1 MDAQNKT
8 QLRMLYLSCARIPS
22 EKAHAYQILKMCES
36 FASQGIMVTL
46 LYQKRKNTQ
55 LESLAGNI
63 FEHYAIRNLF
73 SMKKLF
79 CLDNTLLEKLHSG
92 IWFYVTTITYLLA
105 AAMYLIRNRKFIDI
119 IYCRDVFSLVLL
131 ALLQPVLKLPVFYE
145 AHTFPHK
152 LTGLHV
158 GCLNKMNGLI
168 VLTEQLR
175 TVLFKKGVHDSKIA
189 VAHDGVDLRHFQNAH
204 FRGAQ
209 VREQMGIPQGS
220 TLIGYVGR
228 FVTMEQEKGIKDLFA
243 SLSYLPD
250 YNGSIYVAFIGGPMS
265 HVPAYYKLIEEL
277 HLDRKYFRFHDLVP
291 VSEVPAYLAACDIVA
306 MPFPWTPHYA
316 YHMSPLKLFE
326 YMAAEKPILAT
337 RLPSVMEVLA
347 DGENAV
353 LAEPDNPRELAH
365 GIRRII
371 EDREFSQRISV
382 RARQDVSNYTWE
394 KRAQKIVCFIV
405 ENTQACGQKKYR
417 AMRSA
422 EDTFKA
428 YHK

>member
-1 MDAQNKT
+1 M
-8 QLRMLYLSCARIPS
+8 
-22 EKAHAYQILKMCES
+22 
-36 FASQGIMVTL
+36 
-46 LYQKRKNTQ
+46 
-55 LESLAGNI
+55 
-63 FEHYAIRNLF
+63 
-73 SMKKLF
+73 
-79 CLDNTLLEKLHSG
+79 
-92 IWFYVTTITYLLA
+92 
-105 AAMYLIRNRKFIDI
+105 
-119 IYCRDVFSLVLL
+119 
-131 ALLQPVLKLPVFYE
+131 
-145 AHTFPHK
+145 
-152 LTGLHV
+152 TGLT
-158 GCLNKMNGLI
+158 CYP
-168 VLTEQLR
+168 
-175 TVLFKKGVHDSKIA
+175 SKIA
-189 VAHDGVDLRHFQNAH
+189 VAHDGVDLRHFQNALL
-204 FRGAQ
+204 RGAQ
-209 VREQMGIPQGS
+209 IRDRMEIPPEI

-228 FVTMEQEKGIKDLFA
+228 FVTMEQEKGIKDLLA

-250 YNGSIYVAFIGGPMS
+250 YTGSIYMAFIGGPMS

-277 HLDRKYFRFHDLVP
+277 HLDRKHFRFHDLVL

-371 EDREFSQRISV
+371 EDKEFSQRISV
-382 RARQDVSNYTWE
+382 RARQDVSKYTWE

-405 ENTQACGQKKYR
+405 ENAGMWAKRKYR
-417 AMRSA
+417 SMRSA
-422 EDTFKA
+422 EDIFKA

>member
-1 MDAQNKT
+1 
-8 QLRMLYLSCARIPS
+8 MLYLSCARIPS

-46 LYQKRKNTQ
+46 LYQKRNNQQ
-55 LESLAGNI
+55 LEARAGNI
-63 FEHYAIRNLF
+63 FEYYAIKNSFTIKTLYCF
-73 SMKKLF
+73 DSP
-79 CLDNTLLEKLHSG
+79 LLEKIHSSL
-92 IWFYVTTITYLLA
+92 WFYVTTITYLLTA
-105 AAMYLIRNRKFIDI
+105 TIYLIRNRKSIDI
-119 IYCRDVFSLVLL
+119 IYCRDMFSLVLL
-131 ALLQPVLKLPVFYE
+131 ALLQPVLKLPAFYE
-145 AHTFPHK
+145 AHAFPQK
-152 LTGLHV
+152 LTRLHV

-168 VLTEQLR
+168 VLTGQLR
-175 TVLFKKGVHDSKIA
+175 AVLLKKGVNPSKIA
-189 VAHDGVDLRHFQNAH
+189 VAHDGVDLRHFQNALL
-204 FRGAQ
+204 RGAQ
-209 VREQMGIPQGS
+209 IRDRMEIPPGS

-228 FVTMEQEKGIKDLFA
+228 FVTMEQEKGIKDLLA

-250 YNGSIYVAFIGGPMS
+250 YNGSIYMAFIGGPMS

-277 HLDRKYFRFHDLVP
+277 HLDRKHFRFHDLVL

-371 EDREFSQRISV
+371 EDKEFSQRIGT
-382 RARQDVSNYTWE
+382 RARQDVLHYTWE
-394 KRAQKIVCFIV
+394 KRAQKIAHFIAGKMQ
-405 ENTQACGQKKYR
+405 TGGQEETTGR
-417 AMRSA
+417 
-422 EDTFKA
+422 
-428 YHK
+428 

>member
-1 MDAQNKT
+1 MGAQNTT
-8 QLRMLYLSCARIPS
+8 QLRMFYLSCARIPS

-46 LYQKRKNTQ
+46 LYQKRNNQQ
-55 LESLAGNI
+55 LEARAGNV
-63 FEHYAIRNLF
+63 FEYYAIKNSF
-73 SMKKLF
+73 TMKKLY
-79 CLDNTLLEKLHSG
+79 CLDNALLEKLHSG
-92 IWFYVTTITYLLA
+92 IWFYVTTITYLLT

-158 GCLNKMNGLI
+158 GCLKKMNGLI

-204 FRGAQ
+204 FRDAQ
-209 VREQMGIPQGS
+209 KREQMGIPPGS

-228 FVTMEQEKGIKDLFA
+228 FVTMEQEKGIKDLLE
-243 SLSYLPD
+243 SMRYLPD
-250 YNGSIYVAFIGGPMS
+250 YSGSTCVAFIGGPMK
-265 HVPAYYKLIEEL
+265 HVPAYYKIIEEL
-277 HLDRKYFRFHDLVP
+277 RLDRNRFYFHDLVP

-316 YHMSPLKLFE
+316 YHMSPLKMFE

-337 RLPSVMEVLA
+337 QLPSVMEVLV
-347 DGENAV
+347 DGKNAV
-353 LAEPDNPRELAH
+353 LVEPDNPQALAQ
-365 GIRRII
+365 GIRRIM
-371 EDREFSQRISV
+371 EDKEFSRRISAQ
-382 RARQDVSNYTWE
+382 ARQDVITYTWE
-394 KRAQKIVCFIV
+394 ERAKKIVCFIGA
-405 ENTQACGQKKYR
+405 NMPALKQ
-417 AMRSA
+417 
-422 EDTFKA
+422 
-428 YHK
+428 

>member
-1 MDAQNKT
+1 
-8 QLRMLYLSCARIPS
+8 
-22 EKAHAYQILKMCES
+22 MCES

-46 LYQKRKNTQ
+46 LYQKRNNQQ
-55 LESLAGNI
+55 LEARAGNV
-63 FEHYAIRNLF
+63 FEYYAIKNSF
-73 SMKKLF
+73 TMKKLY
-79 CLDNTLLEKLHSG
+79 CLDNALLEKLHSG
-92 IWFYVTTITYLLA
+92 IWFYVTTISYLLT

-119 IYCRDVFSLVLL
+119 IYCRDVFSLALF

-209 VREQMGIPQGS
+209 IREQMGIPPGS

-228 FVTMEQEKGIKDLFA
+228 FVTMEQEKGIKDLLE
-243 SLSYLPD
+243 SMRYLPD
-250 YNGSIYVAFIGGPMS
+250 YSGSTCVAFIGGPMK
-265 HVPAYYKLIEEL
+265 HVPAYYKIIEEL
-277 HLDRKYFRFHDLVP
+277 RLDRNRFYFHDLVP

-306 MPFPWTPHYA
+306 MSFPWTPHYA
-316 YHMSPLKLFE
+316 YHMSPLKMFE

-337 RLPSVMEVLA
+337 QLPSVMEVLV
-347 DGENAV
+347 DGKNAV
-353 LAEPDNPRELAH
+353 LVEPDNPKALAQ
-365 GIRRII
+365 GIRRIM
-371 EDREFSQRISV
+371 EDKEFSRRISAQ
-382 RARQDVSNYTWE
+382 ARQDVITYTWE
-394 KRAQKIVCFIV
+394 ERAQKILCFIGA
-405 ENTQACGQKKYR
+405 NMPALKR
-417 AMRSA
+417 
-422 EDTFKA
+422 
-428 YHK
+428 

>member
-1 MDAQNKT
+1 
-8 QLRMLYLSCARIPS
+8 MLYLSCARIPS

-46 LYQKRKNTQ
+46 LYQRRNNQQ
-55 LESLAGNI
+55 LEARAGNI
-63 FEHYAIRNLF
+63 FEYYAIQNSF
-73 SMKKLF
+73 IMKKLY
-79 CLDNTLLEKLHSG
+79 CLDSPLLEKIHSS

-105 AAMYLIRNRKFIDI
+105 AAMYVVRNRKAIDI
-119 IYCRDVFSLVLL
+119 IYCRDMFSLMLL
-131 ALLQPVLKLPVFYE
+131 GLLQPVLNLPMFYE
-145 AHTFPHK
+145 AHAFPGK
-152 LTGLHV
+152 LAGLHV

-168 VLTEQLR
+168 VLTSQLK
-175 TVLFKKGVHDSKIA
+175 TVLLQKGVNSSKIA

-209 VREQMGIPQGS
+209 IREQMRIPPGS
-220 TLIGYVGR
+220 TLVGYVGR
-228 FVTMEQEKGIKDLFA
+228 FVTMEQEKGINDLLE
-243 SLSYLPD
+243 SMRYLPD
-250 YNGSIYVAFIGGPMS
+250 YNGSIFMAFIGGPLNN
-265 HVPAYYKLIEEL
+265 VPDYYKRIEEL
-277 HLDRKYFRFHDLVP
+277 HLDRNRFQFHDLVP

-371 EDREFSQRISV
+371 EDKEFSQRIGT
-382 RARQDVSNYTWE
+382 RARQDVLHYTWE
-394 KRAQKIVCFIV
+394 KRAQKIAHFIAGKMQ
-405 ENTQACGQKKYR
+405 TGGQEETTGR
-417 AMRSA
+417 
-422 EDTFKA
+422 
-428 YHK
+428 

>member
-36 FASQGIMVTL
+36 FASQGITVTL
-46 LYQKRKNTQ
+46 LYQKRNNKQ
-55 LESLAGNI
+55 LEAQAGNI
-63 FEHYAIRNLF
+63 FEYYAIRNLF

-79 CLDNTLLEKLHSG
+79 CLDSALLEKVHSG
-92 IWFYVTTITYLLA
+92 IWFYVTTITYLLTA
-105 AAMYLIRNRKFIDI
+105 TIYLIRNRKSIDI
-119 IYCRDVFSLVLL
+119 IYCRDMFSLVLL

-145 AHTFPHK
+145 AHAFPQK
-152 LTGLHV
+152 LARLHV

-175 TVLFKKGVHDSKIA
+175 AVLLKKGVNPSKIA
-189 VAHDGVDLRHFQNAH
+189 VAHDGVDLRHFQNALL
-204 FRGAQ
+204 RGAQ
-209 VREQMGIPQGS
+209 IRDRMEIPPGS

-228 FVTMEQEKGIKDLFA
+228 FVTMEQEKGIKDLLA

-250 YNGSIYVAFIGGPMS
+250 YNGSICMAFIGGPMS

-277 HLDRKYFRFHDLVP
+277 HLDRKHFRFHDLVP

-337 RLPSVMEVLA
+337 RLPSVMEVLV

-371 EDREFSQRISV
+371 DNKEFSQRISV
-382 RARQDVSNYTWE
+382 RARQDVSNHTWE

-405 ENTQACGQKKYR
+405 ENTQACGKNKIPGNEKRQR
-417 AMRSA
+417 
-422 EDTFKA
+422 
-428 YHK
+428 HI

>member
-1 MDAQNKT
+1 MGAQNTT
-8 QLRMLYLSCARIPS
+8 QLRMFYLSCARIPS

-46 LYQKRKNTQ
+46 LYQKRNNQQ
-55 LESLAGNI
+55 LEARAGNV
-63 FEHYAIRNLF
+63 FEYYAIKNSF
-73 SMKKLF
+73 TMKKLY
-79 CLDNTLLEKLHSG
+79 CLDNALLEKLHSG
-92 IWFYVTTITYLLA
+92 IWFYVTTITYLLT

-209 VREQMGIPQGS
+209 IREQMGIPPGS

-228 FVTMEQEKGIKDLFA
+228 FVTMEQEKGIKDLLE
-243 SLSYLPD
+243 SMRYLPD
-250 YNGSIYVAFIGGPMS
+250 YSGSTYVAFIGGPMN
-265 HVPAYYKLIEEL
+265 HVPAYYKIIEEL
-277 HLDRKYFRFHDLVP
+277 RLDRNRFCFHDLVP

-316 YHMSPLKLFE
+316 YHMSPLKMFE

-337 RLPSVMEVLA
+337 QLPSVMEVLV

-353 LAEPDNPRELAH
+353 LVEPDNPKALAQ
-365 GIRRII
+365 GIRRIM
-371 EDREFSQRISV
+371 EDKEFSRRISAQ
-382 RARQDVSNYTWE
+382 ARQDVLAYTWE
-394 KRAQKIVCFIV
+394 ERAQKILCFIGA
-405 ENTQACGQKKYR
+405 N
-417 AMRSA
+417 MSA
-422 EDTFKA
+422 LK
-428 YHK
+428 H